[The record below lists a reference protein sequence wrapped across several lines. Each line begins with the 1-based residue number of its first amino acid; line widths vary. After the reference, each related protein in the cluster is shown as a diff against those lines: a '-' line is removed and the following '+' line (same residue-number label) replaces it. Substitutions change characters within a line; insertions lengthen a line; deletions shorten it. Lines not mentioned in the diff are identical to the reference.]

1 MYRLLCILALCFVL
15 LVYNC
20 GLTVRNKRICYVIFR
35 RLDPSRKFAKVAHAA
50 TDIYRRT
57 PDRYPAPH
65 MRAVPITDVNYMP
78 TLHNHYTVVQVGQ
91 TVVEMAI

>member
-1 MYRLLCILALCFVL
+1 MCFVL

-57 PDRYPAPH
+57 PDRHPAPH

-78 TLHNHYTVVQVGQ
+78 TLDNHYSRTSRPDGCGDGDINSFDNR
-91 TVVEMAI
+91 TDN